1 VAKYLQEKSHISDVL
16 LMDYAVGK
24 AGDLFK
30 WKTSKIGFVFG
41 VDISKDNIMNSKDG
55 ACVRYLTDKIK
66 NPGLPPKA
74 IFLHGN
80 SGLNIRSNHKAF
92 YTNQEKEICR
102 AVFGQGDSKQVAREY
117 LGIARDGFHI
127 SSCQFAMHYFF
138 EKKSTLHSFLRN
150 LSECTRLGGYFVGTC
165 YNGQRVFDA
174 LRNKKMG
181 ESIRFDK
188 NGKKIFEIVRQYSNQ
203 LDKFPQNENSIGLA
217 IHVFQ
222 ESINKWKHILKL
234 NANIKLHFVGKLQ
247 TNKIADV
254 IKHFSFMHS
263 LDNDKLALKISIE
276 EKNQKK
282 TLSYFIQVNLGE
294 ENQKSGILKQD
305 LSRFINYCKNDLKL
319 NIIGLM
325 CLPPI
330 NENSE
335 KYFKELKQLAIVNH
349 LKELSMGMSNDY
361 ISAIK
366 NGATFIRIG
375 SAIFED

>member
-1 VAKYLQEKSHISDVL
+1 
-16 LMDYAVGK
+16 M
-24 AGDLFK
+24 
-30 WKTSKIGFVFG
+30 
-41 VDISKDNIMNSKDG
+41 NILNHYK
-55 ACVRYLTDKIK
+55 KIK
-66 NPGLPPKA
+66 QEIKNYSTDVAVSLVVVTKG
-74 IFLHGN
+74 
-80 SGLNIRSNHKAF
+80 RSLDDIQTIINVGH
-92 YTNQEKEICR
+92 
-102 AVFGQGDSKQVAREY
+102 VHFGE
-117 LGIARDGFHI
+117 
-127 SSCQFAMHYFF
+127 
-138 EKKSTLHSFLRN
+138 N
-150 LSECTRLGGYFVGTC
+150 
-165 YNGQRVFDA
+165 RV
-174 LRNKKMG
+174 
-181 ESIRFDK
+181 
-188 NGKKIFEIVRQYSNQ
+188 
-203 LDKFPQNENSIGLA
+203 
-217 IHVFQ
+217 Q
-222 ESINKWKHILKL
+222 ESINKWKDILKL

-247 TNKIADV
+247 TNKVADV

-294 ENQKSGILKQD
+294 ENQKSGILKKD

-361 ISAIK
+361 IPAIK

-375 SAIFED
+375 SAIFENKFN